1 MRCALFVG
9 LFLLV
14 GGYAVRAQ
22 PTRAN
27 SRVRAFLAAFQQAVG
42 GNGAAEATRTPVSF
56 FEADTARVADT
67 GIFESDYYA
76 NHPTAT
82 AKNWLASLRATFGN
96 VLYYSI
102 DTTKL
107 MVLPQTAGP
116 GSGMIL
122 LTVATKTEGL
132 RKANQTRHQ
141 LVDEQVWQLREVP
154 QQTDKTGLGYRIVRI
169 SSTRQT
175 KKTPTL
181 TLERVNKLGQAIN
194 DLLGQLAAETTSE
207 GQRKA
212 LLDEWKQGNYPE
224 KIQLWQGEQSQ
235 PMTLTDWATQRL
247 KPDQRA
253 SLSVKSMNIRWVDA
267 PFQSGQQ
274 WLRRVTIWEKISP
287 VAPTLPPPDKQRV
300 FYERADPVGKAH
312 PEPNLTVLHI
322 EVNR

>member
-1 MRCALFVG
+1 MRRVLLIG

-14 GGYAVRAQ
+14 GGSAIRAQ
-22 PTRAN
+22 PTGAN
-27 SRVRAFLAAFQQAVG
+27 PRVRAFLTAFQQAVG
-42 GNGAAEATRTPVSF
+42 GNGAVETRTPVSF
-56 FEADTARVADT
+56 FEADTVRVADT
-67 GIFESDYYA
+67 SIPESEYYA
-76 NHPTAT
+76 NHPTTT
-82 AKNWLASLRATFGN
+82 AKNWLLTLRATFGN

-107 MVLPQTAGP
+107 TVLPRTAGP
-116 GSGMIL
+116 GLPMLL
-122 LTVATKTEGL
+122 LTVLTTTEGL

-141 LVDEQVWQLREVP
+141 LVDEQLWQLREVP
-154 QQTDKTGLGYRIVRI
+154 QQTDKIGLGYRIMRI

-247 KPDQRA
+247 RPDQRA
-253 SLSVKSMNIRWVDA
+253 SVAVRSLDVRWTDA

-274 WLRRVTIWEKISP
+274 WLRRVTLWDKINP
-287 VAPTLPPPDKQRV
+287 VATALPPPNKQRV
-300 FYERADPVGKAH
+300 FYERTDPVSRAST
-312 PEPNLTVLHI
+312 EPTLTVLHI